1 VPPADVLVL
10 PAVIAGVVELN
21 LMGDTFLL
29 GAGEV
34 VVVVLFGAGL
44 LLC

>member
-1 VPPADVLVL
+1 MPPADVLVL
-10 PAVIAGVVELN
+10 PVVAGVVELN
-21 LMGDTFLL
+21 LMGETFLL

-34 VVVVLFGAGL
+34 VVVVLFGADL

>member
-10 PAVIAGVVELN
+10 PVVAGVVELN
-21 LMGDTFLL
+21 LMGETFLL

-34 VVVVLFGAGL
+34 VLVLFGAGL